1 MGRYF
6 GRQPRYSQAEAEAQ
20 AKAALDAA
28 VNKGRPPDEEWK
40 ALGSRM
46 GEINRE
52 LAARPPVDLPSPPP
66 RRPAAGTGNTAGI
79 GRPRAINEIL
89 RPRPASA
96 PEPAPEPAAPRLPK
110 GATAPSPPPAPRP
123 RKAAAAAPTAKRATA
138 APAKRA
144 AKAQPSAGTPSKR
157 STGTT
162 GKAAP
167 APAKRPAAKKRPG

>member
-6 GRQPRYSQAEAEAQ
+6 GRQPRYSQEEAEAQ

-28 VNKGRPPDEEWK
+28 VNKGRPPEEEWK

-66 RRPAAGTGNTAGI
+66 RRAATESENTAGT

-89 RPRPASA
+89 RP
-96 PEPAPEPAAPRLPK
+96 
-110 GATAPSPPPAPRP
+110 PPAPRP
-123 RKAAAAAPTAKRATA
+123 RKTAAAAPAKRATA

-144 AKAQPSAGTPSKR
+144 AKAEPAAGAPSKR
-157 STGTT
+157 STRATE
-162 GKAAP
+162 KAAP